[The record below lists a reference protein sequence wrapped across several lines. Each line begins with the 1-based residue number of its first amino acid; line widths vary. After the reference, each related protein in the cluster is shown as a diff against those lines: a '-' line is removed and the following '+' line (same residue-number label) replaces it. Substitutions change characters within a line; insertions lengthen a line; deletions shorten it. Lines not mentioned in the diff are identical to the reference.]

1 MATFRAERW
10 YFCLEKCRR
19 KFAVA
24 VYLLGSLP
32 PPLFAAHT
40 RIRTGETI
48 FPMARIS
55 SCPHKIWK
63 LSDIK
68 LFHRLLS
75 TFSLLTLFQ
84 LIYSARS
91 GLLYLLQINLV
102 NAFALSFISL
112 EMSRAQSHPCYL
124 FHIYLL
130 CGLIVA
136 NFDSFFPTNLAGVAH
151 KKRLVRLTRNHKN
164 LILHTFWL
172 THALTSGSLFW
183 NQQV

>member
-19 KFAVA
+19 KFAAA
-24 VYLLGSLP
+24 VYLLASLP

-124 FHIYLL
+124 FQIYLL
-130 CGLIVA
+130 CGLIVS
-136 NFDSFFPTNLAGVAH
+136 NFDTFFPQTSSA
-151 KKRLVRLTRNHKN
+151 
-164 LILHTFWL
+164 LITK
-172 THALTSGSLFW
+172 
-183 NQQV
+183 QVLLE

>member
-1 MATFRAERW
+1 MVTFRAERW

-102 NAFALSFISL
+102 NAFALSILSRSKCHALKATRVIYFTFI
-112 EMSRAQSHPCYL
+112 C
-124 FHIYLL
+124 
-130 CGLIVA
+130 CGLIVS
-136 NFDSFFPTNLAGVAH
+136 NFDSFFPAQTLYTRFT
-151 KKRLVRLTRNHKN
+151 KKASCQNSSQSQNMNR
-164 LILHTFWL
+164 
-172 THALTSGSLFW
+172 GSLFW